1 MPSLGNDVKYFTH
14 KGDLIMKVRFIYT
27 KQVEVKKEVSD
38 DFILLLDKDTMC
50 SRMSSYSPIQSD
62 EIHPQS
68 DPSSS
73 IWQMSPP
80 DPLRNIQH
88 LSYFCLK
95 TSGNGHFSANSGWAE
110 SNLLHAHLSSLSHEQ
125 RSAN

>member
-1 MPSLGNDVKYFTH
+1 MLNFGLLVNFFQIILIFLSIGIWHFFL
-14 KGDLIMKVRFIYT
+14 DLTINYT
-27 KQVEVKKEVSD
+27 TNHLRC
-38 DFILLLDKDTMC
+38 IL
-50 SRMSSYSPIQSD
+50 PIQSD

-68 DPSSS
+68 DPLSS